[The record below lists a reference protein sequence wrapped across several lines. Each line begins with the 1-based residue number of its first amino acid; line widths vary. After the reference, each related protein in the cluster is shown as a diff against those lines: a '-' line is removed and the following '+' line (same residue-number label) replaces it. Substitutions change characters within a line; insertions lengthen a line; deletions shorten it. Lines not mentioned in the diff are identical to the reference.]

1 MICRLRERGFYNH
14 ATTYVEVCTCLRND
28 SLHQM
33 LHVDR
38 RKLVQV
44 DDHVVLLAL
53 PALGH
58 HLSELVGG
66 ITARIFCLTK
76 DV

>member
-1 MICRLRERGFYNH
+1 
-14 ATTYVEVCTCLRND
+14 
-28 SLHQM
+28 M

-44 DDHVVLLAL
+44 DDVVLLVV

-66 ITARIFCLTK
+66 ITARIFCLSK